1 MNLYEGNKVE
11 IVDVIFLMS
20 VAALVVLIYGTIK
33 TIIRIKH
40 NKNVALAKNE
50 KFDATNPKYLI
61 NAKEVVLLRHN
72 IQMLVLGLYC
82 SLLAFLIFMYWA
94 LNFG

>member
-1 MNLYEGNKVE
+1 ME

-40 NKNVALAKNE
+40 VKNVALAKNE
-50 KFDATNPKYLI
+50 KFDATNPKALI
-61 NAKEVVLLRHN
+61 NAKEIVLLRHN
-72 IQMLVLGLYC
+72 IQMLGLHC

>member
-40 NKNVALAKNE
+40 DKNVALAKNE
-50 KFDATNPKYLI
+50 KFDATNPKVLI
-61 NAKEVVLLRHN
+61 NAKENVLMRHN
-72 IQMLVLGLYC
+72 IQMLGLHC